1 MTRLDAEADEIR
13 FERLAKVLTDQ
24 ALLAEG
30 SQLDDPATFV
40 KNLNEFLLEVAGD

>member
-1 MTRLDAEADEIR
+1 MR
-13 FERLAKVLTDQ
+13 FALSDWRGLFDQ